1 MDQGCELLTC
11 RQYCNEG
18 VKVPHMSELSAK
30 VRSALDAAVA
40 AIGGSPRDGQIEMAE
55 AVANALTDRHHLMV
69 QAGTGTGK
77 SLAYLIP
84 ALVHGRKVLVATA
97 TLALQRQ
104 LVDRDLPAVVPALEK
119 VLGRSITFGIYKGV
133 GNYICL
139 QKMNADEVDPDGE
152 LLLESSYLE
161 KDAKRLIAW
170 AKTPGVSGDRDDA
183 PEIDRRVWAA
193 NSLSG
198 RECVGADAC
207 AWGAQC
213 FSAKAKLKAQEADVV
228 VTNHTLLA
236 IEIVDA
242 HPILPECDAVV
253 LDEAHEF
260 MDRTTQAVT
269 EELTAARVQRAAAM
283 ARKYLPGKVSDTL
296 TSAGDSF
303 DDAMSD
309 YGEQMKSEFGSNG
322 RLDEIPSS
330 LEAPIRRL
338 KEAATA
344 LVQLIAADDG
354 IVDPDE
360 NAERA
365 RVRGAVNEIATTAG
379 KLLKMGD
386 EHVLWYEPTFSTLH
400 LAPLSVSQVL
410 RSNLLTRKPVIAT
423 SATLTVGNSFDA
435 MARSIGFL
443 VGADGDEEVGNDQ
456 IDPANVQMLDVG
468 SPFDFAN
475 QGVLYLPKHL
485 PEPGREG
492 PSQEALDELGEL
504 IDAAGGRTLA
514 LFSSWRGVEAA
525 DAHLRKVLVDL
536 PISIITQKRGDAVGP
551 LVERFAKDE
560 TSILLGTIS
569 LWQGVDVPGNSCIL
583 VAIDRIPFPRP
594 DEPVMS
600 ARSSQADASGGS
612 GFMQVSVPRAA
623 LLLAQGT
630 GRLIRS
636 IEDRGVVAILDS
648 RIVTK
653 RYGSVLLNS
662 MPPLW
667 RTSDGATVR
676 DSLRRLANSVAE

>member
-1 MDQGCELLTC
+1 
-11 RQYCNEG
+11 
-18 VKVPHMSELSAK
+18 MSDLSAQ
-30 VRSALDAAVA
+30 VRSALDAAVT
-40 AIGGSPRDGQIEMAE
+40 AIGGSAREGQIEMAE

-77 SLAYLIP
+77 SLAYLVP

-104 LVDRDLPAVVPALEK
+104 LVERDLPAVVPALEK
-119 VLGRSITFGIYKGV
+119 ALGREITFAIYKGV
-133 GNYICL
+133 GNYVCL
-139 QKMNADEVDPDGE
+139 QKMNADDTDPDGE

-183 PEIDRRVWAA
+183 PEVDRRVWAA

-213 FSAKAKLKAQEADVV
+213 FAAKAKAKAQDADVV

-236 IEIVDA
+236 IEIVDS
-242 HPILPECDAVV
+242 HPILPERDAVI

-269 EELTAARVQRAAAM
+269 EELTSGRVQRAAAM
-283 ARKYLPGKVSDTL
+283 ARKYMPGKPSDAFTN
-296 TSAGDSF
+296 AADSF
-303 DDAMSD
+303 HDAMED
-309 YGEQMKSEFGSNG
+309 YGQSVKGDFAAQG
-322 RLDEIPSS
+322 RLEDIPSS
-330 LEAPIRRL
+330 LEAPIRKV

-344 LVQLIAADDG
+344 LVQLINADDE
-354 IVDPDE
+354 IIDPDE

-365 RVRGAVNEIATTAG
+365 RVKGAVQEIATTAG
-379 KLLKMGD
+379 KLLKMGN

-400 LAPLSVSQVL
+400 LAPLSVSHIL
-410 RSNLLTRKPVIAT
+410 RSNLLTQNPVIAT
-423 SATLTVGNSFDA
+423 SATLTVGNNFDA
-435 MARSIGFL
+435 MARSIGFV
-443 VGADGDEEVGNDQ
+443 VGSAADSEIAPGD

-475 QGVLYLPKHL
+475 QGVLYMPKHL
-485 PEPGREG
+485 PEPGRDG
-492 PSQEALDELGEL
+492 PSQEVLDELGEL

-536 PISIITQKRGDAVGP
+536 PIAIITQKRGDAVGP

-560 TSILLGTIS
+560 TSILLGTMS

-600 ARSSQADASGGS
+600 ARSSLADASGGS

-636 IEDRGVVAILDS
+636 IDDRGVVAILDS

-667 RTSDGATVR
+667 RTSDADIVR
-676 DSLRRLANSVAE
+676 DSLKRLRDSL